1 MYILIVLCPWHLTLL
16 TYAILS
22 GFIYS
27 IFPRSENTLI
37 AIHVITQL
45 GLILSRLDYCNGL
58 LTSVPVSHR
67 KRLQSLQNWA
77 ARLIY
82 RTNRRQDSSPLLQS
96 LHWLPISKRVR
107 YKLLLLV
114 YKTFHKQSPQYMQ
127 TCILH
132 HVPSRPNLRSSSDPF
147 RLTFPHTHNKAGDR
161 TFTVTAAKEWNGLPS
176 WIREAKTVEQ
186 FRKFIKTHL
195 FNM

>member
-1 MYILIVLCPWHLTLL
+1 MSSRAV
-16 TYAILS
+16 
-22 GFIYS
+22 
-27 IFPRSENTLI
+27 R
-37 AIHVITQL
+37 

-58 LTSVPVSHR
+58 LTSVPVSHL
-67 KRLQSLQNWA
+67 KRLKSLQNWA

-82 RTNRRQDSSPLLQS
+82 RTNRRQDSSPLNQS

-114 YKTFHKQSPQYMQ
+114 YKTFHNQSPQYMQ

-147 RLTFPHTHNKAGDR
+147 RLTF
-161 TFTVTAAKEWNGLPS
+161 
-176 WIREAKTVEQ
+176 
-186 FRKFIKTHL
+186 RKFIKTHL
-195 FNM
+195 FNYVINIFSVRIILFQFVLLFIYNTCKRCDLVY